1 MTGVDFSN
9 NAGGK
14 GWNRNIK
21 YDKKEYGEFIRR
33 VREVIESLGGD
44 ITAVEVEKVGWV
56 LGKEKAVIQ
65 GDGVPHDQEA
75 SEASRPAARKEAKTA
90 VKRKTVDTTSM
101 GEQHQ
106 TDAPRR
112 SKRSRK

>member
-33 VREVIESLGGD
+33 VREVIERLGGD
-44 ITAVEVEKVGWV
+44 ITAVDVEKVGWV
-56 LGKEKAVIQ
+56 LGKEKAVVQ
-65 GDGVPHDQEA
+65 GDGVHDHEEA
-75 SEASRPAARKEAKTA
+75 LEASRSAARKEAKTA
-90 VKRKTVDTTSM
+90 VKRKTGDTTTSV
-101 GEQHQ
+101 GE
-106 TDAPRR
+106 TGGPRR

>member
-33 VREVIESLGGD
+33 VREVIGRLSGD
-44 ITAVEVEKVGWV
+44 ITAFEVEKVGWV

-65 GDGVPHDQEA
+65 GEGVLHDQEA
-75 SEASRPAARKEAKTA
+75 SEASRPAARKEARTA

-106 TDAPRR
+106 TDGPRR

>member
-33 VREVIESLGGD
+33 VREVIQRLGGD
-44 ITAVEVEKVGWV
+44 ISAVDVEKVGWV

-65 GDGVPHDQEA
+65 GDDVHDLEA
-75 SEASRPAARKEAKTA
+75 SGVSRPVARKEAKTA
-90 VKRKTVDTTSM
+90 VKRKIGDTASL
-101 GEQHQ
+101 GEQYQ
-106 TDAPRR
+106 TDGPRR